1 MHQLEKMHLL
11 NYSIMNYKYVI
22 IMLFTLFG
30 SSLSY
35 GQQMDQA
42 KKKVDSLFKKEVQRK
57 NVHNAFLTVY
67 SGKLDIEWNY
77 FGGNF
82 NDGTPV
88 SVKNP
93 FLSTSIAKTFTAT
106 LIMQLQEIGKLNVDD
121 RLAEYLSSDIL
132 NGIHTYQGV
141 DYSREVRIKHLLQ
154 HTSGIPDY
162 FEDAPTSGPTFMELL
177 FADTDRIWTP
187 KETIDFAKS
196 KLTPHFPPG
205 KGYHYSDTEY
215 VLLGLLIEELTGKR
229 LHEVLFEKII
239 EPLSMEH
246 TYMNLH
252 SKPIDATTGALA
264 EFYADDI
271 EVGHFKSLSADWGGG
286 GLVTTSKD
294 LLKFHKGLNEGVL
307 LSKSSLRQMQKWT
320 TESFGLKYGYGLRKF
335 ELKKLYPVLYKYT
348 LIGHSGSSGAFMYYC
363 PEMDV
368 YLTGTFNQTAYQ
380 KKHVVFMI
388 QVLSHIKKLS
398 KIKKKSNE
406 G

>member
-1 MHQLEKMHLL
+1 
-11 NYSIMNYKYVI
+11 
-22 IMLFTLFG
+22 MLFTLFS

-35 GQQMDQA
+35 GQQKERVQN
-42 KKKVDSLFKKEVQRK
+42 KIDSLFKKEVQRK

-67 SGKLDIEWNY
+67 SDKLDMEWNY
-77 FGGNF
+77 VGGNF
-82 NDGTPV
+82 SDGTPV

-106 LIMQLQEIGKLNVDD
+106 LIMQLQEAGKLDVDD
-121 RLAEYLSSDIL
+121 RLAEYLSSNSI
-132 NGIHTYQGV
+132 NGIHRYRGV
-141 DYSREVRIKHLLQ
+141 DYSKEVRIKQLLQ

-162 FEDAPTSGPTFMELL
+162 FEDAPKSGPKFMELL
-177 FADTDRIWTP
+177 FADTDKIWTP

-215 VLLGLLIEELTGKR
+215 VLLGLLIEELTGKK
-229 LHEVLFEKII
+229 LHAVLFEKII
-239 EPLSMEH
+239 EPLKMEH

-252 SKPIDATTGALA
+252 SKPIDTTTTGAVA
-264 EFYADDI
+264 EFYVDDI
-271 EVGHFKSLSADWGGG
+271 EVGHFRSLSADWGGG

-294 LLKFHKGLNEGVL
+294 LLKFHKGLNEGTL
-307 LSKSSLRQMQKWT
+307 LSKGSLRQMQKWT
-320 TESFGLKYGYGLRKF
+320 NESFGLKYGYGLRKF
-335 ELKKLYPVLYKYT
+335 ELKKLYPVLHRYT

-368 YLTGTFNQTAYQ
+368 YLTGTFNQIAYQ

-388 QVLSHIKKLS
+388 QVLSHLKSLNKA
-398 KIKKKSNE
+398 KSNRND

>member
-1 MHQLEKMHLL
+1 
-11 NYSIMNYKYVI
+11 
-22 IMLFTLFG
+22 MLFTLFS

-35 GQQMDQA
+35 GQQKERVQN
-42 KKKVDSLFKKEVQRK
+42 KIDSLFKKEVQRK

-67 SGKLDIEWNY
+67 SDKLDMEWNY
-77 FGGNF
+77 VGGNF
-82 NDGTPV
+82 SDGTPV

-106 LIMQLQEIGKLNVDD
+106 LIMQLQEAGKLDVDD
-121 RLAEYLSSDIL
+121 RLAEYLSSNSI
-132 NGIHTYQGV
+132 NGIHRYRGV
-141 DYSREVRIKHLLQ
+141 DYSKEVRIKQLLQ

-162 FEDAPTSGPTFMELL
+162 FEDAPKSGPTFMELL
-177 FADTDRIWTP
+177 FADTDKIWTP

-215 VLLGLLIEELTGKR
+215 VLLGLLIEELTGKK
-229 LHEVLFEKII
+229 LHAVLFEKII
-239 EPLSMEH
+239 EPLKMEH

-252 SKPIDATTGALA
+252 SKPIDTTTTGAVA
-264 EFYADDI
+264 EFYVDDI
-271 EVGHFKSLSADWGGG
+271 EVGHFRSLSADWGGG

-294 LLKFHKGLNEGVL
+294 LLKFHKGLNEGTL
-307 LSKSSLRQMQKWT
+307 LSKGSLRQMQKWT
-320 TESFGLKYGYGLRKF
+320 NESFGLKYGYGLRKF
-335 ELKKLYPVLYKYT
+335 ELKKLYPVLHRYT

-368 YLTGTFNQTAYQ
+368 YLTGTFNQIAYQ

-388 QVLSHIKKLS
+388 QVLSHLKSLNKA
-398 KIKKKSNE
+398 KSNRND

>member
-1 MHQLEKMHLL
+1 
-11 NYSIMNYKYVI
+11 
-22 IMLFTLFG
+22 MLFTLFS

-35 GQQMDQA
+35 GQQKERVQN
-42 KKKVDSLFKKEVQRK
+42 KIDSLFKKEVQRK

-67 SGKLDIEWNY
+67 SDKLDMEWNY
-77 FGGNF
+77 VGGNF
-82 NDGTPV
+82 SDGTPV

-106 LIMQLQEIGKLNVDD
+106 LIMQLQEAGKLDVDD
-121 RLAEYLSSDIL
+121 RLAEYLSFDIID
-132 NGIHTYQGV
+132 GIHVYKGV
-141 DYSREVRIKHLLQ
+141 DYSTEIRIKQLLQ

-162 FEDAPTSGPTFMELL
+162 FEDAPKSGPTFMELL
-177 FADTDRIWTP
+177 FADTDKIWTP

-215 VLLGLLIEELTGKR
+215 VLLGLLIEELTGKK
-229 LHEVLFEKII
+229 LHAVLFEKII
-239 EPLSMEH
+239 EPLKMEH

-252 SKPIDATTGALA
+252 SKPIDTTTTGAVA
-264 EFYADDI
+264 EFYVDDI
-271 EVGHFKSLSADWGGG
+271 EVGHFRSLSADWGGG

-294 LLKFHKGLNEGVL
+294 LLKFHKGLNEGTL
-307 LSKSSLRQMQKWT
+307 LSKGSLRQMQKWT
-320 TESFGLKYGYGLRKF
+320 NESFGLKYGYGLRKF
-335 ELKKLYPVLYKYT
+335 ELKKLYPVLHRYT

-368 YLTGTFNQTAYQ
+368 YLTGTFNQIAYQ

-388 QVLSHIKKLS
+388 QVLSHLKSLNKA
-398 KIKKKSNE
+398 KSNRND

>member
-1 MHQLEKMHLL
+1 
-11 NYSIMNYKYVI
+11 
-22 IMLFTLFG
+22 MLFTLFS

-35 GQQMDQA
+35 GQQKERVQN
-42 KKKVDSLFKKEVQRK
+42 KIDSLFKKEVQRK

-67 SGKLDIEWNY
+67 SDKLDMEWNY
-77 FGGNF
+77 VGGNF
-82 NDGTPV
+82 SDGTPV

-106 LIMQLQEIGKLNVDD
+106 LIMQLQEAGKLDVDD
-121 RLAEYLSSDIL
+121 RLAEYLSSNSI
-132 NGIHTYQGV
+132 NGIHRYRGV
-141 DYSREVRIKHLLQ
+141 DYSKEVRIKQLLQ

-162 FEDAPTSGPTFMELL
+162 FEDAPKSGPTFMELL
-177 FADTDRIWTP
+177 FADTDKIWTP

-215 VLLGLLIEELTGKR
+215 VLLGLLIEELTGKK
-229 LHEVLFEKII
+229 LHEALFEKII
-239 EPLSMEH
+239 EPLKMEH

-252 SKPIDATTGALA
+252 SKPIDTTTTGAVA
-264 EFYADDI
+264 EFYVDDI
-271 EVGHFKSLSADWGGG
+271 EVGHFRSLSADWGGG

-294 LLKFHKGLNEGVL
+294 LLKFHKGLNEGTL
-307 LSKSSLRQMQKWT
+307 LSKGSLRQMQKWT
-320 TESFGLKYGYGLRKF
+320 NESFGLKYGYGLRKF
-335 ELKKLYPVLYKYT
+335 ELKKLYPVLHRYT

-368 YLTGTFNQTAYQ
+368 YLTGTFNQIAYQ

-388 QVLSHIKKLS
+388 QVLSHLKSLNKA
-398 KIKKKSNE
+398 KSNRND